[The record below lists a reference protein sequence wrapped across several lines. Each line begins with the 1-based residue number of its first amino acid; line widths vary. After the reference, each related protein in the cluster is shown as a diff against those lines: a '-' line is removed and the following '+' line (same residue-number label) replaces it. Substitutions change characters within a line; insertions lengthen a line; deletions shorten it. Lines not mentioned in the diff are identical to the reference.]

1 MAKLPGGIV
10 DSDHPMVR
18 ETINRMVREGY
29 ESETIQ
35 RVVGVPAEIVDSAM
49 LRHERGSD
57 QHPKRRI
64 TEGEFKEKN
73 EHMAKMRAAK
83 AAKKQ
88 SVGLAEKL
96 KSS

>member
-10 DSDHPMVR
+10 DSDHPMVK

-35 RVVGVPAEIVDSAM
+35 RVVGVPAEIVDAAM
-49 LRHERGSD
+49 IRHDRGSD
-57 QHPKRRI
+57 RHPRRV
-64 TEGEFKEKN
+64 TDGQVREKVD
-73 EHMAKMRAAK
+73 HMAKMRAAK
-83 AAKKQ
+83 AAKKK